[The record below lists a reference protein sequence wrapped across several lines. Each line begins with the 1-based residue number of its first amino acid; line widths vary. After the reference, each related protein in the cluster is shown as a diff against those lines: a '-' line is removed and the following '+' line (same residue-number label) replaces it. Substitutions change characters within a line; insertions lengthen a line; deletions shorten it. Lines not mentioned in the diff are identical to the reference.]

1 VQAMLK
7 DGGISFKCVQS
18 SAWRTD
24 SKCYE
29 SPSDFMTAGEHF
41 STAQQQIPAVPKGFV
56 RWVQLNNINAPS
68 ERKLKKDD
76 RRVHY
81 IFCGD
86 ANVVPD
92 TAGWAPFGEEFK
104 AAMADKRGS
113 QRISSMRSPQ
123 SAPNRLSVETC
134 LKENP
139 LLKSAGVTLEHFNFS
154 RWKGFGG
161 ATLSS
166 TVPTASPAPRPSY
179 TFSQQPTVAQEALL
193 PRERPATTLGP
204 LGVHQPKLP
213 RTSGNDNAAL
223 PAVLPAA
230 IPANALA
237 CQSKAAQFPLTGGAL
252 KCCDCERW
260 HNVPEKVMDEVRCP
274 SSERSCCDVIRRC
287 HRHSRSLTD

>member
-1 VQAMLK
+1 MLE

-18 SAWRTD
+18 TAWRKD
-24 SKCYE
+24 SECHG
-29 SPSDFMTAGEHF
+29 PSDFMTAGEHF

-76 RRVHY
+76 RKVHY

-113 QRISSMRSPQ
+113 QRISSMRQTQ

-139 LLKSAGVTLEHFNFS
+139 LLKSAGVTLEHFNFTFVKRS
-154 RWKGFGG
+154 SSAKLAPSG
-161 ATLSS
+161 AAA
-166 TVPTASPAPRPSY
+166 PTAVQASPVPVQPPLPSPEAAP
-179 TFSQQPTVAQEALL
+179 
-193 PRERPATTLGP
+193 
-204 LGVHQPKLP
+204 
-213 RTSGNDNAAL
+213 
-223 PAVLPAA
+223 PAVASASSLTTTIKFYWHECDACNSTRS
-230 IPANALA
+230 IPE
-237 CQSKAAQFPLTGGAL
+237 SVF
-252 KCCDCERW
+252 
-260 HNVPEKVMDEVRCP
+260 DEVRVP
-274 SSERSCCDVIRRC
+274 PAYTEPAEAEPLKPLPWGHWPLTRVLVSYRCCWGSAD
-287 HRHSRSLTD
+287 